1 MTRVLL
7 VEDSEDIL
15 YLLQL
20 QLEWMGYAI
29 DTATNANAGLDVAQ
43 RVRPDV
49 IVSDLRMPDI
59 DGLEFIRRVRRI
71 RSLASVPAI
80 ALTGASM
87 ESDIRQAITNG
98 FSAHLT
104 KPVEASELAKLI
116 EQLTAR
122 RFHRKAS

>member
-7 VEDSEDIL
+7 VEDSEDVL

-29 DTATNANAGLDVAQ
+29 DAAADATAGLEVAQ

-71 RSLASVPAI
+71 QGLASIPAI
-80 ALTGASM
+80 ALSGASM
-87 ESDIRQAITNG
+87 ELDIQQAIANG
-98 FSAHLT
+98 FTAHLA
-104 KPVEASELAKLI
+104 KPVEVSELAKLI
-116 EQLTAR
+116 DQLTAR
-122 RFHRKAS
+122 RFQRKAS